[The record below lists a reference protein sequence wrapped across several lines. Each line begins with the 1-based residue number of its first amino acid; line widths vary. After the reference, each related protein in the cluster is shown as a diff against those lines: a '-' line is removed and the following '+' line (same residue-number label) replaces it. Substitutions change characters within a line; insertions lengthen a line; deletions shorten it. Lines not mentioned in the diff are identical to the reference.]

1 MELAFIRGLIKGLK
15 LSLVLLVVFI
25 LYYIFFL
32 QNDNNQVLNN
42 EDASIGG
49 SFELLGAEGKIYTE
63 KYFLGKPLL
72 IFFGFASCPD
82 ICPYGLS
89 VMSSVLDDLE
99 EYNSKFNVVFVTLDP
114 ERDDYKNTSQFV
126 NLFHPNIIG
135 LSGSIE
141 QINEVA
147 NNWRVY
153 KKKIELSD
161 SEFGY
166 SIDHSAF
173 IYLMDKDG
181 SYIKHFSHSADS
193 EEIIKDLSKLL

>member
-1 MELAFIRGLIKGLK
+1 MAFIKGLVRGLK
-15 LSLVLLVVFI
+15 LSLILLIVFF
-25 LYYIFFL
+25 LYYIFYL
-32 QNDNNQVLNN
+32 QNDSKKVSNNK
-42 EDASIGG
+42 ESTIGG

-63 KYFLGKPLL
+63 KDFLGKPLL

-89 VMSSVLDDLE
+89 VMSVVLDDLE
-99 EYNSKFNVVFVTLDP
+99 EDNSKFNAVFVTLDP
-114 ERDDYKNTSQFV
+114 ERDDYKKISEFV
-126 NLFHPNIIG
+126 NLFHSNIIG
-135 LSGSIE
+135 LSGSME
-141 QINEVA
+141 QINKVS

-181 SYIKHFSHSADS
+181 SYLKHFSHSVEA
-193 EEIIKDLSKLL
+193 EEIIKELVKLL

>member
-1 MELAFIRGLIKGLK
+1 LKVAIIKGLARGLK
-15 LSLVLLVVFI
+15 VSLVLLVAFF
-25 LYYIFFL
+25 LYYIFYL
-32 QNDNNQVLNN
+32 QKDSRQVSNN
-42 EDASIGG
+42 EETSIGG

-63 KYFLGKPLL
+63 KFFLGKPLL

-89 VMSSVLDDLE
+89 VMSGVLDDLKE
-99 EYNSKFNVVFVTLDP
+99 DKSKFNVVFVTLDP
-114 ERDDYKNTSQFV
+114 ERDDYKKISEFV
-126 NLFHPNIIG
+126 NLFNPSIIG
-135 LSGSIE
+135 LSGSVE

-153 KKKIELSD
+153 RKKIELSD

-181 SYIKHFSHSADS
+181 SYLKHFSHSVDV
-193 EEIIKDLSKLL
+193 EDIIKELSKLL